1 MTGGKVSGRGK
12 KILNV
17 LGHQLVTELPCTSSC
32 VQYVSCLDVTQVNSV
47 QGKKK
52 ELCTREH
59 LILLLCLTLKL
70 HVLGLKSEKSGLF
83 FLIFTC
89 INQSVQCSTNLVLK
103 RNYDSINQTCVMLI
117 GKTGF
122 SIFLIKI
129 STIQKKRTTSWFGS
143 DKPEKKSGLIF
154 TL

>member
-1 MTGGKVSGRGK
+1 MHKGAPDSVALLNPQAPCSGP
-12 KILNV
+12 KI
-17 LGHQLVTELPCTSSC
+17 
-32 VQYVSCLDVTQVNSV
+32 
-47 QGKKK
+47 
-52 ELCTREH
+52 RE
-59 LILLLCLTLKL
+59 IWT
-70 HVLGLKSEKSGLF
+70 F

-129 STIQKKRTTSWFGS
+129 STI
-143 DKPEKKSGLIF
+143 
-154 TL
+154 